1 VGSVKAMTRRT
12 KMVILNQWF
21 LVKSVVEVVGHIAS
35 KGIYDVKVTLIS
47 TLQGIPAVW
56 SLVKLATLC
65 VLIRGGA
72 SSAKYARSAKKKA
85 MTYVTQQIL

>member
-1 VGSVKAMTRRT
+1 
-12 KMVILNQWF
+12 MVILNQWF
-21 LVKSVVEVVGHIAS
+21 LVRSAVEVVGHIKS
-35 KGIYDVKVTLIS
+35 YEIYDVKVTLTY

-56 SLVKLATLC
+56 SLVKSATLC

-85 MTYVTQQIL
+85 MTYVAQQLL